1 MKNETTLNV
10 TKEHRKKSHT
20 INCRYNC
27 RARSDKKENIK
38 PELSIKTKHFLRATD
53 ICEQAYGLKFS
64 RDNSTENLNKIYTI
78 VGQIK
83 R

>member
-1 MKNETTLNV
+1 MRQHSMSQKNIEKRAIQLIVDTIV
-10 TKEHRKKSHT
+10 ERGATKKKTSSR
-20 INCRYNC
+20 NFQSRQ
-27 RARSDKKENIK
+27 
-38 PELSIKTKHFLRATD
+38 HFLRATD
-53 ICEQAYGLKFS
+53 ICERAYGLKFS